1 MPIKT
6 VNISFPNKTLK
17 EIDSFA
23 QKESLSRSDVLR
35 IGAKKYI
42 RNYSEWQALQK
53 LGVKQAKKLRLET
66 EEDIVKI
73 VSPSVRD

>member
-6 VNISFPNKTLK
+6 VNISFPQKTLE

-42 RNYSEWQALQK
+42 RNYSNWQALQK
-53 LGVKQAKKLRLET
+53 LGVKQARKLGLKS
-66 EEDIVKI
+66 EEDIVNI
-73 VSPSVRD
+73 LQ